1 MSAYKWYLPTFG
13 EIMTMER
20 PAFRASVAPSEIP
33 TVPDRQHYTS
43 RSRREWYGAIAG
55 LNDLLVRSLDASPT
69 LSSDGDALPM
79 EGLVIS
85 GPLPVLSESRL
96 ISRFSSW
103 TLTGSADP
111 LHPNSPPQLLP
122 ASHMIKSA
130 HTAIATLPLMP
141 DDPLGAEPFCLVL
154 TADFSLVMALSTPTK
169 QENAPAQTA
178 NNAAKRSSQ
187 RTDSH
192 QAIDS
197 ESFMFSFTPEVVWQC
212 WRALRS
218 RMEMT
223 VPSVVTKL
231 DTLVNQFAPVTPDY
245 RLVSDFSHLMLA
257 NMPEPIVATRSKQ
270 WRQNARPSAAPRRS
284 PSKKLLNLNLPK
296 SIHNHSSF
304 WKPAS
309 AAQIDAGWRSPWED
323 SPEVTDVAA
332 SRSAQ
337 PSSSRAASSQS
348 ASSHSID
355 AELLRAIAHEVR
367 TPLSTI
373 RTMTRL
379 LLRRKDLAE
388 QVMKRLAVIDRECTK
403 QIDRFGLIFRAV
415 ELETQ
420 PANTPLSPLAAIS
433 LDQVL
438 QQNMM
443 RWRQQAEQHNLTL
456 DVVLPHRVPVVL
468 SDPTMLDQVLTG
480 LIDRLTH
487 TLPAGSHIEMR
498 VVPAGNQLKLQFYS
512 RFGSA
517 PKGINAGADQDLSSD
532 QPPTVCDFSMSPS
545 YSIFDSTLQSVG
557 QLLMFQPETGNL
569 SLNLDVTKNLFQA
582 LGGKFTVRQ
591 YPQQGEVLTIFLP
604 VDESSI
610 TI

>member
-1 MSAYKWYLPTFG
+1 MLSPELMSAYKWYLPTFG
-13 EIMTMER
+13 EIMAMEQPTLR
-20 PAFRASVAPSEIP
+20 PRATHPE
-33 TVPDRQHYTS
+33 TRTDRPHYSS
-43 RSRREWYGAIAG
+43 RPRREWYGAVAG
-55 LNDLLVRSLDASPT
+55 LNDLLARSLDSSPT
-69 LSSDGDALPM
+69 LSSNGDALPM

-96 ISRFSSW
+96 ISQFSSW
-103 TLTGSADP
+103 TLTGSSDP
-111 LHPNSPPQLLP
+111 LHAHTPLQLMP
-122 ASHMIKSA
+122 ASHIIESA
-130 HTAIATLPLMP
+130 QSASATLPLMP

-154 TADFSLVMALSTPTK
+154 TADFSLVMALGTSASAG
-169 QENAPAQTA
+169 EESA
-178 NNAAKRSSQ
+178 SSSNHFASRLSPDLDNGHEQ
-187 RTDSH
+187 
-192 QAIDS
+192 
-197 ESFMFSFTPEVVWQC
+197 FMFSFTPEVVWQC

-223 VPSVVTKL
+223 VPSVVAKL
-231 DTLVNQFAPVTPDY
+231 DTLVQQFAPVTPDY

-257 NMPEPIVATRSKQ
+257 NLSEPTMTNRSKPG
-270 WRQNARPSAAPRRS
+270 RHHSRSSASTRRS
-284 PSKKLLNLNLPK
+284 PTKKLLNLNLPK

-309 AAQIDAGWRSPWED
+309 ASRIDAEWRSPWNENTD
-323 SPEVTDVAA
+323 AVDTVEPIPGQSPT
-332 SRSAQ
+332 
-337 PSSSRAASSQS
+337 SQ
-348 ASSHSID
+348 SID

-373 RTMTRL
+373 RTMTRS
-379 LLRRKDLAE
+379 LLRRKDLPE
-388 QVMKRLAVIDRECTK
+388 QVIKRLGVIDRECTK

-420 PANTPLSPLAAIS
+420 PSDTPSSPLAAIS

-443 RWRQQAEQHNLTL
+443 RWQQQAEQHNLTL
-456 DVVLPHRVPVVL
+456 DLVLPHRVPPIL

-487 TLPAGSHIEMR
+487 ALPPGSHVEMRVMPAGS
-498 VVPAGNQLKLQFYS
+498 QLKLQFYS

-517 PKGINAGADQDLSSD
+517 SQAMNAGTKASQT
-532 QPPTVCDFSMSPS
+532 QTVCDFPMSS
-545 YSIFDSTLQSVG
+545 GYSIFDSTLQSVG

-604 VDESSI
+604 VDEPSL
-610 TI
+610 TV

>member
-1 MSAYKWYLPTFG
+1 MAIERQALRSDAAQSEAHALENRSASGRQLNG
-13 EIMTMER
+13 SR
-20 PAFRASVAPSEIP
+20 P
-33 TVPDRQHYTS
+33 
-43 RSRREWYGAIAG
+43 RREWYGAVAG
-55 LNDLLVRSLDASPT
+55 LDDLLGRSLDALPT
-69 LSSDGDALPM
+69 LSSEGNALPI

-103 TLTGSADP
+103 TLTGSVDSLYAASR
-111 LHPNSPPQLLP
+111 LQLP
-122 ASHMIKSA
+122 SASHIIQSA
-130 HTAIATLPLMP
+130 QAATATLPLMS
-141 DDPLGAEPFCLVL
+141 DDPLGVEPFCLVL
-154 TADFSLVMALSTPTK
+154 TADFSLVMALSTSAHPK
-169 QENAPAQTA
+169 DKASG
-178 NNAAKRSSQ
+178 AASSGAARRSHPSV
-187 RTDSH
+187 
-192 QAIDS
+192 
-197 ESFMFSFTPEVVWQC
+197 ESISDAGNEHFMFSFTPEVVWQC

-223 VPSVVTKL
+223 VPHLLHQL
-231 DTLVNQFAPVTPDY
+231 DRFVDQFAPVTPDY

-257 NMPEPIVATRSKQ
+257 NMPDPTVISRSKQ
-270 WRQNARPSAAPRRS
+270 WRQNNRPSSVDRKTAA
-284 PSKKLLNLNLPK
+284 KKLLNLNLPK
-296 SIHNHSSF
+296 SIHDHSRF
-304 WKPAS
+304 WKSTS
-309 AAQIDAGWRSPWED
+309 APHLNAAMRSPWDDESD
-323 SPEVTDVAA
+323 IANAA
-332 SRSAQ
+332 SPIDAAAASY
-337 PSSSRAASSQS
+337 PSSTR
-348 ASSHSID
+348 SID

-420 PANTPLSPLAAIS
+420 PTNSPLGPLAAIS
-433 LDQVL
+433 LDRIL
-438 QQNMM
+438 QQNRM
-443 RWRQQAEQHNLTL
+443 RWQQQAEQHNLTL
-456 DVVLPHRVPVVL
+456 DLVMPHHVPPVL
-468 SDPTMLDQVLTG
+468 SDSTLLDQVLTG

-487 TLPAGSHIEMR
+487 ALPAGSHIEMR

-512 RFGSA
+512 RFGSTQSV
-517 PKGINAGADQDLSSD
+517 NAGADPHKTQ
-532 QPPTVCDFSMSPS
+532 TVCDFPMPPGH
-545 YSIFDSTLQSVG
+545 SIFDSTLQSVG

-610 TI
+610 TV